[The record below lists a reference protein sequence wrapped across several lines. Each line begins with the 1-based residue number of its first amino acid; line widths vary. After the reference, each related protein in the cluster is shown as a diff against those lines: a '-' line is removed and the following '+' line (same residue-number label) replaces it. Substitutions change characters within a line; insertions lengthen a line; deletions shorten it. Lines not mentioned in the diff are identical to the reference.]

1 MPRRGSWLIYWQ
13 ECSQQR
19 TLPLVVGQRK
29 LARMDFDHQRYEE
42 TLKRAHSCAW
52 EGRWKE
58 ALALYRQAASM
69 NPEAPEPFIG
79 IGTACSELGLWGEAI
94 EAYRKALNL
103 EPDSPAFWEKL
114 GDALLKTGQRME
126 AAQAYNSAGNLYR
139 KRREYKK
146 AIEAFLKAARA
157 APQLLEPATNL
168 ANLYLELGKK
178 DLAVKTYLGLASYFK
193 KKGDTAQAS
202 AFCKKALEIDPGNPQ
217 ALVIKSSLEL
227 PAYTVPVEGSAPLE
241 STRVSSVKSLA
252 NLLFETSLSEAG
264 SHLAK
269 ALDAQSKGEID
280 EAIHYYKLAIE
291 AGLDN
296 PDIRF
301 NLGLLYKEKLS
312 LDEAITHLR
321 KALEHEQLSLG
332 AHFALGEC
340 FRLKG
345 QLEEALRHFF
355 EALRILDLSTLDHSR
370 ADEVTKIYKALAESF
385 VAQGDKGKALEYI
398 NSLLSFFSLRG
409 WEDKVREIKE
419 YIKSMEEEGIV
430 PSLAEIV
437 ETPSPEATLQSLAIS
452 QELIKKGLFRS
463 AAEECMRGLVIAP
476 FCLPLHIQLAEI
488 LIHQNKVEEAIQKY
502 LLIAQL
508 YELRG
513 VPQRV
518 LEVFQRLVRLNP
530 IDINLRAKLINAF
543 IRYGKLE
550 EALDHYLQLAEI
562 LYEMAD
568 FKGAIESY
576 RHALSLTARL
586 PERKEHQSLIL
597 SRLFQ
602 LYLQTMHWK
611 EAIKVGERLQEL
623 QPDNLEVRRSL
634 LNLYSKLGMKA
645 EEAREVGEIIALLRE
660 REGLQKTEAFL
671 IDMIKEN
678 PRDPV
683 LRRALANFYV
693 ELGLKEKAVE
703 QLDILGEIQLD
714 SGLIE
719 EAKKTIREIIAL
731 GPSEAE
737 AYRELLERLGG

>member
-1 MPRRGSWLIYWQ
+1 M
-13 ECSQQR
+13 
-19 TLPLVVGQRK
+19 
-29 LARMDFDHQRYEE
+29 ARMDFNHQRYEE
-42 TLKRAHSCAW
+42 TLKKAHSCAW
-52 EGRWKE
+52 EGRWSE

-79 IGTACSELGLWGEAI
+79 IGTACSELGLWKEAI
-94 EAYRKALNL
+94 EAYHKAIRL

-114 GDALLKTGQRME
+114 GDALLKTNQRIE
-126 AAQAYNSAGNLYR
+126 AAQAYDKAGNLYR

-146 AIEAFLKAARA
+146 AIEALLKAARA
-157 APQLLEPATNL
+157 APNLPEPATSL

-217 ALVIKSSLEL
+217 ALAFRSSLEL
-227 PAYTVPVEGSAPLE
+227 PVSIAPMEESAPLE
-241 STRVSSVKSLA
+241 LARTSSVKSLA

-280 EAIHYYKLAIE
+280 RAIHHYRLAIE

-296 PDIRF
+296 QDIRF

-321 KALEHEQLSLG
+321 KALEYEPLSVG

-370 ADEVTKIYKALAESF
+370 ADEVTRIYKALAESF
-385 VAQGDKGKALEYI
+385 VAQGDKRKALEYI
-398 NSLLSFFSLRG
+398 NSLVSFFSLRG

-419 YIKSMEEEGIV
+419 YIKAMEEEGIA

-437 ETPSPEATLQSLAIS
+437 ETPSPESTFRTLALS
-452 QELIKKGLFRS
+452 QELIKRGLFRS
-463 AAEECMRGLVIAP
+463 AAEECMRGLVLAP

-488 LIHQNKVEEAIQKY
+488 LIRQNRVEDAIQKY
-502 LLIAQL
+502 FLIAQL

-518 LEVFQRLVRLNP
+518 LEIFQRLVRLNP
-530 IDINLRAKLINAF
+530 IDINLRAKLINAL
-543 IRYGKLE
+543 IRYGQLE
-550 EALDHYLQLAEI
+550 EAFDHYLQLAEI

-568 FKGAIESY
+568 LKGAIESY
-576 RHALSLTARL
+576 RHALSLTSRL
-586 PERKEHQSLIL
+586 PERKERQSLIL

-611 EAIKVGERLQEL
+611 EALKVGESLKEL

-634 LNLYSKLGMKA
+634 LNLYGRLGMKA
-645 EEAREVGEIIALLRE
+645 EEMRELGETIAFLRE
-660 REGLQKTEAFL
+660 REGLQKVEDFL
-671 IDMIKEN
+671 KGLVEEN

-683 LRRALANFYV
+683 LRRALANFYI
-693 ELGLKEKAVE
+693 ELDLKERAVE
-703 QLDILGEIQLD
+703 HLDILGEIQLD

-731 GPSEAE
+731 EPREVE
-737 AYRELLERLGG
+737 AYRELLERLGD